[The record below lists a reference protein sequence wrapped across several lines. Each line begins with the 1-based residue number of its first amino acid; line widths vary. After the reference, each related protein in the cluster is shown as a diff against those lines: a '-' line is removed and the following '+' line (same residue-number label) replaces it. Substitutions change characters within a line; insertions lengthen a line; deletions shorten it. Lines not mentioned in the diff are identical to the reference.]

1 MLKRMNEKTIEKK
14 LAREIGR
21 RGGKALKFTSP
32 YMTGMPDRLI
42 IMPGG
47 KAYWAELKTT
57 GKKAG
62 PRQLERQKE
71 LRDLGFVSEIVSS
84 ETELEEFLKIIDD
97 GQD

>member
-1 MLKRMNEKTIEKK
+1 MLKRMNEKTIEKR
-14 LAREIGR
+14 LTCEIGR

-62 PRQLERQKE
+62 PKQLERQKE

-97 GQD
+97 EQD